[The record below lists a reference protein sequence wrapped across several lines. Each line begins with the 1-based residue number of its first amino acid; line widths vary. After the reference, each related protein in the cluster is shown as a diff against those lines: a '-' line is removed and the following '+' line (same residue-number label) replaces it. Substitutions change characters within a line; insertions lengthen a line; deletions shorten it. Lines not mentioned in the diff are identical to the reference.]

1 MEIRG
6 QTIYYASFRKKETN
20 KLEDYLNSE
29 INKLENRIDNIE
41 YDLLGEKKLKL
52 ENIRKKKMES

>member
-6 QTIYYASFRKKETN
+6 QTIYYASFKKKETN

-41 YDLLGEKKLKL
+41 YDLLDEK
-52 ENIRKKKMES
+52 S